1 MKVFQRTQCI
11 ATRFA
16 RSRASTFAVICGLVL
31 LVTSGAAAATL
42 FTVTNLVSDDP
53 VGHPAKVI
61 DARLANAWGIS
72 ASATSPF
79 WVSSNG
85 QGVAEIYSVN
95 PATNAVSIAGLSP
108 ITIPSPLGGTAAV
121 TGQVFAGIS
130 GAFNNDLFI
139 FATEDGT
146 IAGWRGALGT
156 TGETLFISSNA
167 ANYKG
172 ITLGLVNNEAY
183 LYAADFHNNRIEVL
197 PQAGAPAL
205 PGNFTDPTLP
215 SGFAPFN
222 VANLGGTLYV
232 AYAEPDTNPAHAGD
246 EVDGPGLGYVSAFDL
261 RGNFLRRV
269 ASDAALNA
277 PWGLAIAPASFG
289 EFAGD
294 LLVGNFGDGF
304 INAFNA
310 STGAPLGQLRDTSG
324 TPLQIDGLWGLL
336 PGNNASGGGSANDIY
351 FAAGPDGETHGLF
364 GVIAPVGPAAA
375 PEPPTVYVLG
385 IALIM
390 LAWAQRSRSAA
401 PSVSTA
407 IRR

>member
-53 VGHPAKVI
+53 VGHPAKVT
-61 DARLANAWGIS
+61 DARLENAWGIS

-108 ITIPSPLGGTAAV
+108 ITIPSPGGGTAAV
-121 TGQVFAGIS
+121 TGQVFAG
-130 GAFNNDLFI
+130 GAFNGELFM

-156 TGETLFISSNA
+156 TAETLADNSGRGA
-167 ANYKG
+167 VYKG
-172 ITLGLVNNEAY
+172 ITLGLTNNNNAY
-183 LYAADFHNNRIEVL
+183 LYAADFHNNHIDVL
-197 PQAGAPAL
+197 PQAGAPPL
-205 PGNFTDPTLP
+205 TGNFADPNLP
-215 SGFAPFN
+215 AGYAPFN
-222 VANLGGTLYV
+222 VANLGGTIYV
-232 AYAEPDTNPAHAGD
+232 AYAKTVLNSND
-246 EVDGPGLGYVSAFDL
+246 EADGPGFGFLDAFDL
-261 RGNFLRRV
+261 NGVFQRRV
-269 ASDAALNA
+269 ASQGTLNA

-294 LLVGNFGDGF
+294 LLVGNFGDGL
-304 INAFNA
+304 ISAFTT
-310 STGAPLGQLRDTSG
+310 TGVPLGLLRDTSNN
-324 TPLQIDGLWGLL
+324 PIAIDGLWGLL
-336 PGNNASGGGSANDIY
+336 PGNNASGGGSRNDIY
-351 FAAGPDGETHGLF
+351 FAAGPDGESHGLF
-364 GVIAPVGPAAA
+364 GVIAPVGAAAA
-375 PEPPTVYVLG
+375 PEPSTGYILALG
-385 IALIM
+385 LLA
-390 LAWAQRSRSAA
+390 LAWMRRSRS
-401 PSVSTA
+401 SG
-407 IRR
+407 RRAN